1 MKKRTILPL
10 LASLLLAS
18 CTDQVIDCQKITVKN
33 YDQTIIEQSYSIST
47 TFINEYENVDGK
59 HIYLHGADFWGFGNP
74 KTSYFKVYQD
84 KYLKDYDMYTFKRKV
99 GNLTL
104 EQWPR
109 YDIKKQIID
118 TVLKYSECKINT
130 DTTLNNKEAF
140 EKAKS
145 AYFTISSDSMILPQT
160 EKGLEHHTYTI
171 LTKNCTVAYQLLVK

>member
-10 LASLLLAS
+10 LASLFLAS
-18 CTDQVIDCQKITVKN
+18 CADQVIDCQKITVKN
-33 YDQTIIEQSYSIST
+33 YDKTIIEQSYSIST

-104 EQWPR
+104 EQWPC

-171 LTKNCTVAYQLLVK
+171 LIKNCTVAYQLLVK

>member
-1 MKKRTILPL
+1 
-10 LASLLLAS
+10 
-18 CTDQVIDCQKITVKN
+18 
-33 YDQTIIEQSYSIST
+33 
-47 TFINEYENVDGK
+47 
-59 HIYLHGADFWGFGNP
+59 
-74 KTSYFKVYQD
+74 
-84 KYLKDYDMYTFKRKV
+84 MYTFKRKV

-160 EKGLEHHTYTI
+160 EKGLERHTYTI